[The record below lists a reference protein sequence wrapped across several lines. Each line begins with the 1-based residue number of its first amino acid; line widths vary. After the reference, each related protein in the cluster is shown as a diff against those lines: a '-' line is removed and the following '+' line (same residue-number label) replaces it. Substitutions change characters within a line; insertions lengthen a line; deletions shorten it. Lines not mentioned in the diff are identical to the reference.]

1 MNYSILEKKV
11 ISIFQRENHFT
22 FNNNFYKLVTV
33 GKPRAR
39 KGGEC
44 KTDVYVLG
52 INTLTS
58 ESLEL
63 KISCKLHSTNEF
75 QENKFTPTSAENL
88 LGKDWANI
96 VQKTALNIKEKFY
109 NTKLIGPNGYGRT
122 KEPFVTL
129 GWKLEVTT
137 KSRNLS
143 SKISLS
149 DKEIQDYVY
158 KGTNQPDEKKHAYVN
173 GEKIT
178 DSGIAEFLLITELD
192 QITSTED
199 IIRQLIPISDY
210 KVPDTY
216 LVFTA
221 NNYRIPVNK
230 TDGNRYLA
238 VRIEWENINNQ
249 LTPFILFDHPLQ
261 DNSRSN
267 DMKKLVDLSLDNLGK
282 QFPYD
287 FNFVDD
293 ISDTRLVY

>member
-1 MNYSILEKKV
+1 MY
-11 ISIFQRENHFT
+11 
-22 FNNNFYKLVTV
+22 
-33 GKPRAR
+33 
-39 KGGEC
+39 
-44 KTDVYVLG
+44 
-52 INTLTS
+52 
-58 ESLEL
+58 
-63 KISCKLHSTNEF
+63 
-75 QENKFTPTSAENL
+75 
-88 LGKDWANI
+88 
-96 VQKTALNIKEKFY
+96 IKE
-109 NTKLIGPNGYGRT
+109 LI
-122 KEPFVTL
+122 
-129 GWKLEVTT
+129 
-137 KSRNLS
+137 
-143 SKISLS
+143 
-149 DKEIQDYVY
+149 
-158 KGTNQPDEKKHAYVN
+158 NQMKKKHAYVN
-173 GEKIT
+173 GEKII

-238 VRIEWENINNQ
+238 VRIEWKNINNQ